1 MADHPS
7 DRPSA
12 DPGRPSTRDPE
23 VGSAPATGT
32 SDEEATHVQPVEEPN
47 TAGTLFFTLFLLMVI
62 FGFWVV
68 MYIELLNR

>member
-7 DRPSA
+7 DRPPA
-12 DPGRPSTRDPE
+12 DPGRPSTPE
-23 VGSAPATGT
+23 ADAAPATGT
-32 SDEEATHVQPVEEPN
+32 RDPEATHLQPVEEPN
-47 TAGTLFFTLFLLMVI
+47 TSGTLFFTLFLLMVI